1 MVTPVPPP
9 LIDAPRFPVCDPLDQ
24 PVKVLSSNP
33 ASGMETE
40 VASAYDDGI
49 KIDTRDITS
58 AGTIA
63 QEPLL
68 KDIFLITPLM
78 NCLYSFP

>member
-9 LIDAPRFPVCDPLDQ
+9 LIDAPRVPVCDPLDQ

-40 VASAYDDGI
+40 FAFAYGEETN
-49 KIDTRDITS
+49 IDTKDTIN
-58 AGTIA
+58 AGSIA
-63 QEPLL
+63 QEPLRKL
-68 KDIFLITPLM
+68 IFT
-78 NCLYSFP
+78 

>member
-33 ASGMETE
+33 AFGIETE
-40 VASAYDDGI
+40 FAFAYGEDI
-49 KIDTRDITS
+49 NIDTRDTIN
-58 AGTIA
+58 AGNIA
-63 QEPLL
+63 QEPLR
-68 KDIFLITPLM
+68 KLM
-78 NCLYSFP
+78 FT